1 VTYDQLIVDSTKS
14 TVLNITSF
22 ALFLFSAKALDEYAA
37 IQSRATWEEK
47 NDGQWLQAIVERML
61 DKYDSF
67 LMVHC
72 FLVC

>member
-1 VTYDQLIVDSTKS
+1 MDS
-14 TVLNITSF
+14 
-22 ALFLFSAKALDEYAA
+22 
-37 IQSRATWEEK
+37 
-47 NDGQWLQAIVERML
+47 GLQAIVERML

>member
-37 IQSRATWEEK
+37 IQSRATGEEK
-47 NDGQWLQAIVERML
+47 NDG
-61 DKYDSF
+61 
-67 LMVHC
+67 
-72 FLVC
+72 

>member
-1 VTYDQLIVDSTKS
+1 M
-14 TVLNITSF
+14 
-22 ALFLFSAKALDEYAA
+22 FLFSAKALDEYAA
-37 IQSRATWEEK
+37 IQSRVTGEEK
-47 NDGQWLQAIVERML
+47 TMDPRLEAIVERML